1 MSIHVYFCTRG
12 ESLITEAYEIFVET
26 IGFHRDF
33 YENNRIPRESIRDFW
48 WVIYPSFLYIFC
60 SKDNLDMERRLSI
73 YEGGVFEDIGL
84 TGGYTKARRV
94 HFLVIFAIIRMIKN
108 REEIRFFKGKTL
120 KWPNHFHIVYFE
132 IHLYEWKRENKI
144 WNSRKLTSR
153 KLTRQEIKTRKLTR
167 NSKIRVNFLYR

>member
-1 MSIHVYFCTRG
+1 MKLTRHWKKRKLFKIQLERGLKSIPLLWYLMTTIILYFVQND
-12 ESLITEAYEIFVET
+12 AYK
-26 IGFHRDF
+26 H
-33 YENNRIPRESIRDFW
+33 PR
-48 WVIYPSFLYIFC
+48 
-60 SKDNLDMERRLSI
+60 
-73 YEGGVFEDIGL
+73 GVFEDIGL

-94 HFLVIFAIIRMIKN
+94 HFLVIFAILRMIKN

-120 KWPNHFHIVYFE
+120 KWSNNFHIVYFE

-167 NSKIRVNFLYR
+167 NSKIRVNFL